1 MEYFWFVVIGL
12 IVGLVLGQFL
22 EGNNYGIPGDVAF
35 AIAGSLAAGI
45 ALAISGLG
53 ADGGAGGR
61 MVMAAMGAG
70 VAVFLR
76 RALKVV

>member
-22 EGNNYGIPGDVAF
+22 EGNNFGIPGDVAF
-35 AIAGSLAAGI
+35 AISGSLAAGI